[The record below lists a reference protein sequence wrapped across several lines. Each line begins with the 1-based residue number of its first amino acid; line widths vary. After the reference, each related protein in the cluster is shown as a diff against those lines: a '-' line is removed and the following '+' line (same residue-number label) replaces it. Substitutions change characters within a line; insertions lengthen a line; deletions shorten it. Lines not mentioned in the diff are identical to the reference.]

1 MPPSRGG
8 RSPARAVTAHGRC
21 GIRAVTAH
29 VRCGIGS
36 WGALGGRCLRMAD
49 YVRRLAATR
58 APPPQRAN
66 VGYALSPTRRPTR
79 VTEREEPLTEEV
91 ASFPEVMRFPDEG
104 MLSAPPTG

>member
-66 VGYALSPTRRPTR
+66 VGYAPEWVLAGRMRREDAEDHKGCFPGLSMTTRN
-79 VTEREEPLTEEV
+79 
-91 ASFPEVMRFPDEG
+91 S
-104 MLSAPPTG
+104 